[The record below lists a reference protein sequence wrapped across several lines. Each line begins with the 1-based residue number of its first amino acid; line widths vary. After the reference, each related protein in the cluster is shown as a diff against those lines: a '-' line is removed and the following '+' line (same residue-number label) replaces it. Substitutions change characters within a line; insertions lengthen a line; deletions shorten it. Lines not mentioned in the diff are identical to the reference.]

1 MNAKKIFFAGV
12 CLLAA
17 CFTQA
22 QEESQSQ
29 MPKAFSYQAVVRD
42 YAGKVVA
49 DKEVGVKIEIL
60 KGSAES
66 GEVVYSE
73 TLTPTS
79 TKTGTV
85 NLMIGNYNPT
95 QFAAIDWGGNFHF
108 LRISLSL
115 DGGEY
120 KVVSTTQMLPVPY
133 ALYAEKAG
141 SVVNGGSGGNTEPDT
156 PADGSLKYGRDFII
170 APTDWNTYE
179 GDLFAAFGT
188 GIVEDIEDNGIG
200 HGTTFEFNILYLKG
214 IDLKLSAK
222 IGDFEQEYSGHHKSE
237 STVLGR
243 YFQFIIQPTEEQ
255 TQTGQLQTTLSI
267 FNEQGEKIISF
278 PITINYVTRE

>member
-1 MNAKKIFFAGV
+1 MNAKKMFFAGV

-22 QEESQSQ
+22 QESQ

-42 YAGKVVA
+42 NTGKVVA
-49 DKEVGVKIEIL
+49 DKQVGVKIEIL

-66 GEVVYSE
+66 ETVVYEE

-85 NLMIGNYNPT
+85 NMMIGNGNAT
-95 QFAAIDWGGNFHF
+95 QFAAIDWGGNSHF

-115 DGGEY
+115 DGGENY

-141 SVVNGGSGGNTEPDT
+141 SVVDNGSGGSTEPGT
-156 PADGSLKYGRDFII
+156 PEAGEIKYGRDFILS
-170 APTDWNTYE
+170 PTDYDLYPSE
-179 GDLFAAFGT
+179 LFAAFGT
-188 GIVEDIEDNGIG
+188 GMEETIRTDEYPT
-200 HGTTFEFNILYLKG
+200 GTTFEFNIIYLTG
-214 IDLKLSAK
+214 TDLKLQAK
-222 IGDFEQEYSGHHKSE
+222 IDGYEQDFERRSGAQS
-237 STVLGR
+237 SVLGR
-243 YFQFIIQPTEEQ
+243 YCCFPIQKPE
-255 TQTGQLQTTLSI
+255 GQSQLKTTLSI
-267 FNEQGEKIISF
+267 LDEHDEEIISF